1 MPAPSVSAHTRFAY
15 SGPLDIGS
23 FANGGAGQSQGEWAV
38 GGQHRC
44 ANTAHGCVPSMCNH
58 QLVTDASGAAASQG
72 RVPSRP
78 SINPTGG
85 AGHSAA
91 STSGMRFS
99 GHNLRSVGT
108 SQQAPIGN
116 SHGATGPV
124 QQGSARKRCRTGGPA
139 TPNPAPNPRPAKW
152 MFRKFPRRNTVHC
165 SGVCTMR
172 HDLTIGCVCVWVGGG
187 GGGGRP
193 PPPA

>member
-1 MPAPSVSAHTRFAY
+1 MPAPSVSAYTRFAY

-116 SHGATGPV
+116 SHGATARPRA
-124 QQGSARKRCRTGGPA
+124 SAQHQ
-139 TPNPAPNPRPAKW
+139 
-152 MFRKFPRRNTVHC
+152 TVTLMKPH
-165 SGVCTMR
+165 
-172 HDLTIGCVCVWVGGG
+172 LTTLVVIWAHGDT
-187 GGGGRP
+187 
-193 PPPA
+193 